1 MTNSAK
7 PRLLT
12 AQPDARPVRPEGSLE
27 QLKLD
32 DVTIARMERLA
43 VQQVPIQQLLPVG
56 SMYQTVLWDELV
68 GTEGVLR
75 ARARLACNVDEQLT
89 ELEQEARKQALLQG
103 I

>member
-43 VQQVPIQQLLPVG
+43 AQQVPIQQLLPVG
-56 SMYQTVLWDELV
+56 SMYMTALTEELL
-68 GTEGVLR
+68 GTEAVLR
-75 ARARLACNVDEQLT
+75 ARARLMCNVSEQLD
-89 ELEQEARKQALLQG
+89 ELEAEVRKQALVRG